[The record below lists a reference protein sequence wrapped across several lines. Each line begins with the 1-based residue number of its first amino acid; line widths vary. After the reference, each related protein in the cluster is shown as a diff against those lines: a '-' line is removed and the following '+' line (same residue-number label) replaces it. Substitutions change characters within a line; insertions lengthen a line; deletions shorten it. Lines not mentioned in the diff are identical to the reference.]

1 MVGFATRDNALA
13 RQPRPSLAYRPLPPT
28 HAMALTLALRDGD
41 AADIDT
47 PLLGVLLQTGNEL
60 PSALS
65 RLDDKL
71 GGALA
76 RSLARGD
83 FRGARDETLHFDGAT
98 SGAGRVLLVGMG
110 TPTETAASY
119 RRASALLGR
128 RAHGMGAGSV
138 AVIAPGSD
146 DDAVESIAIGLNMGP
161 WEYIDLKTPPP
172 EAERKK
178 PLTKATIIVSRLSS
192 RSASG
197 EGKNAKDA
205 LSRGEAIAA
214 GYDVSRRLAQ
224 MPGNLCTPD
233 LLAKTATEIGRRHKL
248 KVTVLGRKEME
259 KQKMGSF
266 LCVAQGTPQDPK
278 LVTMEYRKGKRGDA
292 PIVLVGKG
300 LCFDTGGISI
310 KPADR
315 MELMKFDMCGAA
327 GVIGAME
334 AIARLKLKVNVVGMF
349 GATTNMPSGT
359 AVKPGDVVISSI
371 GKSIEIINTDAE
383 GRLVLADV
391 LSYARRFKPA
401 AVIDAATLT
410 GACVIALGHTAT
422 GVLGNDQA
430 LVDEVLGAAKKAAEP
445 GWQLPLWDDYK
456 ELIKS
461 DVADIKNS
469 GGRAAG
475 TITAA
480 LFLKEFAE
488 EYPWVHLDIA
498 GTAYSESD
506 LVAIPRGP
514 TGVPTGTFVEFVRGR
529 AG

>member
-1 MVGFATRDNALA
+1 MVVGLA
-13 RQPRPSLAYRPLPPT
+13 
-28 HAMALTLALRDGD
+28 
-41 AADIDT
+41 
-47 PLLGVLLQTGNEL
+47 
-60 PSALS
+60 
-65 RLDDKL
+65 
-71 GGALA
+71 
-76 RSLARGD
+76 
-83 FRGARDETLHFDGAT
+83 
-98 SGAGRVLLVGMG
+98 
-110 TPTETAASY
+110 
-119 RRASALLGR
+119 
-128 RAHGMGAGSV
+128 MGA
-138 AVIAPGSD
+138 
-146 DDAVESIAIGLNMGP
+146 
-161 WEYIDLKTPPP
+161 WEYVDLKTPPP

-178 PLTKATIIVSRLSS
+178 PLTRAIIVTNDSK
-192 RSASG
+192 A
-197 EGKNAKDA
+197 AKDA

-214 GYDVSRRLAQ
+214 GYEVARRLAQ

-233 LLAKTATEIGRRHKL
+233 HLAKTASDIGRRHKL
-248 KVTVLGRKEME
+248 KVTVLGRREME
-259 KQKMGSF
+259 RQKMGSF
-266 LCVAQGTPQDPK
+266 LCVAQGTDQDPK
-278 LVTMEYRKGKRGDA
+278 LVTMEYRKGKRGAA

-315 MELMKFDMCGAA
+315 MEFMKFDMCGAA
-327 GVIGAME
+327 GVLGAME

-359 AVKPGDVVISSI
+359 AVKPGDVVISHL

-410 GACVIALGHTAT
+410 GACVIALGHVAT
-422 GVLGNDQA
+422 GVLGSDQG
-430 LVDEVLGAAKKAAEP
+430 LIDEVLSAAKRAAEP

-461 DVADIKNS
+461 DVADIKNT
-469 GGRAAG
+469 GGRAGG

-480 LFLKEFAE
+480 MFLKEFAE
-488 EYPWVHLDIA
+488 EYPWVHLDVA
-498 GTAYSESD
+498 GTAYSEAD

-514 TGVPTGTFVEFVRGR
+514 TGVPTGIFVEFVRGR